1 MIINT
6 SVWIDYFNGYDSW
19 QANRLTTAIE
29 DNEQIII
36 PGIVTTEILLGFKTN
51 AQANK
56 VAELLSAFGNT
67 QDLTQDDYQQAA
79 QIYRT
84 CRTHGITIRS
94 TIDCLIATLCLR
106 DNKEILSKDRDF
118 SMIAQHFPLTIIQK
132 FRK

>member
-1 MIINT
+1 MIIDT

-84 CRTHGITIRS
+84 CGTHGITIRS
-94 TIDCLIATLCLR
+94 TIDCLITTLCLR
-106 DNKEILSKDRDF
+106 DNQEILSKDRDF